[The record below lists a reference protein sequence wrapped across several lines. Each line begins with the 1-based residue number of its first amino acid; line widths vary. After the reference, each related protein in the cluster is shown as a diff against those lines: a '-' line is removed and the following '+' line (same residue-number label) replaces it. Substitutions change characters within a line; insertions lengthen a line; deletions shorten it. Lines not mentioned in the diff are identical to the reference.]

1 MDKKTKKSGVKKVL
15 GLVGAGL
22 LLVGAGIG
30 GTAIVDNSKFNAQ
43 DAKIT
48 ELTNQVTALENT
60 PAETVTETVEVDNGK
75 LASVLQAIYDSDG
88 NMTSL
93 DLTSDLDDDEVAL
106 IADRI
111 VMVNEFESL
120 ADNAVKA
127 DLADALEDF
136 DKNIS
141 GDGEYKVSDFDKNDI
156 TKIKVGDDAT
166 DVVASNIDFEDKD
179 ADVVVK
185 GTFFDEESDKKYKY
199 EATVEIRDNEVDE
212 VTVTK
217 VTVSH

>member
-48 ELTNQVTALENT
+48 ELTNQVSVLENT

-75 LASVLQAIYDSDG
+75 LDMVLQSIYDNDG
-88 NMTSL
+88 DLREL
-93 DLTSDLDDDEVAL
+93 DVSDLDDDEVAL
-106 IADRI
+106 IADII

-120 ADNAVKA
+120 AENAIKA
-127 DLADALEDF
+127 DLADELDDLNRYSFDNED
-136 DKNIS
+136 IS
-141 GDGEYKVSDFDKNDI
+141 N
-156 TKIKVGDDAT
+156 IKVGNDVT
-166 DVVASNIDFEDKD
+166 DVVTSNFDFDDK
-179 ADVVVK
+179 
-185 GTFFDEESDKKYKY
+185 
-199 EATVEIRDNEVDE
+199 EATVTVNGTFKDSKSTHKWNYTAKVLIKDGEVDE
-212 VTVTK
+212 IES